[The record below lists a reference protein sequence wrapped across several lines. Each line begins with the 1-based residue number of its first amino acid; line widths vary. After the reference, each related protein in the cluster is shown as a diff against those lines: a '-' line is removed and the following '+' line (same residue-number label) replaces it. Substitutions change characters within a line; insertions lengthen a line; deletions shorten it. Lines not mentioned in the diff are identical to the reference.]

1 MLFLPNREAKYFLLA
16 HWTGFSTARPSGK
29 SLRNPLSR
37 FDANTNMS
45 ETFAHDRLNRPT
57 SATVNATP
65 TPRAKTFFYSTI
77 GNLLYRRLK
86 LAQYA
91 RWG

>member
-1 MLFLPNREAKYFLLA
+1 MICPMGEAKYFCKGD
-16 HWTGFSTARPSGK
+16 WTGFSTARPSGK

-37 FDANTNMS
+37 FDANTNVS
-45 ETFAHDRLNRPT
+45 ETFAHDRLNRQT